1 MYTHLKE
8 RKYYED
14 LLDRFTVEAARR
26 NIKYYDEFFDEI
38 KSKLKPGEK
47 IDRPGNAIILN
58 AFYMAVVG
66 GDLIRRY
73 EEREGEIIDMMALDA
88 AKDEQIAHARL
99 QEEPSCQHCSK
110 QGLRIKDKSLMHR
123 NPSHKYDDPEEVM
136 FMLECP
142 HCKKNS
148 ALWED
153 GTAWR
158 IKPDLCPKCSA
169 ELTHD
174 SKSTKNAI
182 NITYTCP
189 SCAHS
194 YKEKLD
200 MTVKREKPDPDFEK
214 DRYHYCLQDPEF
226 RDHLMKMK
234 RDFEEMARLGKM
246 FKEREDNKHVYDAV
260 KEMKKPKIAE
270 LSELLTSALK
280 KAGYIEFSLD
290 KPEMG
295 KDVYV
300 GFSCLDSKSGRGD
313 NESRKALKKLVD
325 TVLEETNW
333 RLMSDGISYRLGYL
347 NGRLRAYEREE
358 DLKNLVMKDKK
369 QLAKAKASADKTTKE
384 AKSNSKNRTLKIL
397 DGREVIL

>member
-14 LLDRFTVEAARR
+14 LLDRSTVEAGRR
-26 NIKYYDEFFDEI
+26 NIKYYDDFFDEI

-58 AFYMAVVG
+58 AFYMAVLG
-66 GDLIRRY
+66 DDLIHRY
-73 EEREGEIIDMMALDA
+73 NEREGEITGTMARDS
-88 AKDEQIAHARL
+88 AKDEQITHARL
-99 QEEPSCQHCSK
+99 QEEPRCLHCSK
-110 QGLRIKDKSLMHR
+110 QGLRIIDKSLMHR
-123 NPSHKYDDPEEVM
+123 SPNHKHDDPEEVM
-136 FMLECP
+136 FMLECAY
-142 HCKKNS
+142 CKKNC
-148 ALWED
+148 AFWED
-153 GTAWR
+153 GTAWKS
-158 IKPDLCPKCSA
+158 KPYLCPKCST
-169 ELTHD
+169 ELTHI
-174 SKSTKNAI
+174 SKGTKNAI
-182 NITYTCP
+182 NITYACP

-200 MTVKREKPDPDFEK
+200 MTVKKEKPDPDFEK

-246 FKEREDNKHVYDAV
+246 FKEREDYKHVYDVV

-270 LSELLTSALK
+270 LTNLLTPALK

-300 GFSCLDSKSGRGD
+300 GFNCLDSESGRGD

-325 TVLEETNW
+325 IVLEETNW
-333 RLMSDGISYRLGYL
+333 RLMSEGISYRLGYL
-347 NGRLRAYEREE
+347 NGRLRAYEGEE

-369 QLAKAKASADKTTKE
+369 LLAKVEASTDKAAKGVTPI
-384 AKSNSKNRTLKIL
+384 NKNRILKTP